1 MIELTS
7 QKIHRRIYNEENSK
21 KNHLPPSLRRYD
33 DKPACR
39 RSECWGV
46 DKPYRYVALGDS
58 TSMGYIL
65 NDFNWSHY
73 HPDGASQ
80 HAVFALMKDWLE
92 NTMHVKN
99 LEAMDL
105 TLTGCRPMELR
116 ALLDKDFFN
125 RFCDTI
131 NGNHLNYCDDHLDQ
145 YTHTWDRPEPYEVL
159 NERYTK
165 AIKEADVVTFD
176 MVMAGTYGMVV
187 ALTGDVSEYYGYS
200 SYAELLKGEGCEF
213 MGNTVEALRTSLEK
227 LLGDSAAQLNGIID
241 ALLCAYAGDVVN
253 FSKAV
258 ELIYKLNPDVHLIV
272 TGPYNS
278 YDGICLDLG
287 GVQIDFGKIYGVLVQ
302 ALTTHMITDK
312 NAWRYRFADCSGGVS
327 TLKEAL
333 ARGEIDQYDEY
344 VDNIIKYALGDSK
357 YTKKY
362 NAEQIADM
370 KAVITEVSKYN
381 VFTLDGMIGAMTLT
395 EGDKSLKRAI
405 TRDAKATE
413 ADYMNLAGMVFMGM
427 GHNAGTHPDNLGYQQ
442 KFEATKR
449 AFLSPVAANGAL
461 LTRILDGTVGIV
473 NNTVGLVFGNKTSI
487 MKFVDFIK
495 DLFTPL
501 LRISLK

>member
-1 MIELTS
+1 MKKTAKRIICIVLCVVMMTS
-7 QKIHRRIYNEENSK
+7 LLAVGAS
-21 KNHLPPSLRRYD
+21 
-33 DKPACR
+33 AG
-39 RSECWGV
+39 GV
-46 DKPYRYVALGDS
+46 NRPFRYVSFSDSCGLG
-58 TSMGYIL
+58 YLL
-65 NDFNWSHY
+65 NDFLWDEEHDDKSA
-73 HPDGASQ
+73 GASS
-80 HAVFALMKDWLE
+80 FANFGNVMNYL
-92 NTMHVKN
+92 KN
-99 LEAMDL
+99 DLHLRNVEGMDL
-105 TLTGCRPMELR
+105 GLCGMRPMELR
-116 ALLDKDFFN
+116 AVLDKACYE
-125 RFCDTI
+125 RFCTGD
-131 NGNHLNYCDDHLDQ
+131 GSYCDSHVAQWMLNNKNQGKDPSYEYLSST
-145 YTHTWDRPEPYEVL
+145 YT
-159 NERYTK
+159 
-165 AIKEADVVTFD
+165 EAVKNADLITYD
-176 MVMAGTYGMVV
+176 MIMADTASALL
-187 ALTGDVSEYYGYS
+187 ALTGGAKLCFGYS
-200 SYAELLKGEGCEF
+200 SYAELLKAEGCEF
-213 MGNTVEALRTSLEK
+213 MGKTVEALRTSLEK

-241 ALLCAYAGDVVN
+241 SMLCTFAADAVH
-253 FSKAV
+253 FSKSI

-461 LTRILDGTVGIV
+461 LTRILDGTFGIV
-473 NNTVGLVFGNKTSI
+473 NNTVGLVFGNKTSV